1 MRITE
6 VETIRLAF
14 PQRDGHA
21 DAQHHFDHPAGL
33 VVRLHTDVGLTGH
46 GYISLGVSRH
56 VARAL
61 KAVVDHQ
68 LAPVLLGTDPFL
80 PRQLRERM
88 WHELEYVGIQGISHL
103 ALTCVDGA
111 LWDLMA
117 RAVEVPGWKLLGACR
132 DRIPAYAMVGWYYDD
147 DEDLSHFKRVIVAAL
162 EDEMAGIKI
171 KVGRGSLDDDVRR
184 IEAARELVGPDGVLM
199 VDANQVLSRNE
210 ALRRGRVYEGLGVT
224 WFEEPLRPH
233 DKEGYGWLCDHLDV
247 PVAAGENEYTKYAV
261 QELIATGGC
270 DILQPDARRTGGPS
284 EWMEIA
290 GLAAAHHVPIA
301 SHGGS
306 GVTSHLLM
314 ATPTAI
320 WCETGGKPKGPGL
333 YADRALIDGGWV
345 YAPEAVGFGTELR
358 PEALEQHG
366 VKE

>member
-1 MRITE
+1 MRITS

-14 PQRDGHA
+14 PARNGHA
-21 DAQHHFDHPAGL
+21 DAQHRFDQSAGL
-33 VVRLHTDVGLTGH
+33 AIRLHSESGLTGH
-46 GYISLGVSRH
+46 GYVGLGASCH
-56 VARAL
+56 TALAL
-61 KAVVDHQ
+61 KALVDHQ
-68 LAPVLLGTDPFL
+68 LAPVLVDADPFL
-80 PRQLRERM
+80 PRQIRDRM
-88 WHELEYVGIQGISHL
+88 CHELEYVGIQGISHL
-103 ALTCVDGA
+103 ALTCIDGA

-117 RAVEVPGWKLLGACR
+117 RALGVPGWKLLGACR
-132 DRIPAYAMVGWYYDD
+132 DRISAYAMVGWYYDN
-147 DEDLSHFKRVIVAAL
+147 DENLEQFRRAIATAL
-162 EDEMAGIKI
+162 EDEMAGIKV
-171 KVGRGSLDDDVRR
+171 KVGRGSLNDDVRR
-184 IEAARELVGPDGVLM
+184 IEVARQLIGRDGVLM
-199 VDANQVLSRNE
+199 VDANQVLTRNE
-210 ALRRGRVYEGLGVT
+210 ALRRGRVYEELGAT

-233 DKEGYGWLCDHLDV
+233 DKEGYGWLCENLDL

-261 QELIATGGC
+261 QELIAARGC

-314 ATPTAI
+314 ATPTAV
-320 WCETGGKPKGPGL
+320 WCETGGKPKGPGI
-333 YADRALIDGGWV
+333 YKDHARIDAGWV

-358 PEALEQHG
+358 REVLEEHG